1 MFILPT
7 IPGEGRSPEQ
17 QFYDPRRGSV
27 SKTIF
32 LSQVSRSLFAQL
44 GLDGLDAQELP
55 SQLLENITLAKI
67 VQAVLAVGI
76 AYGLLVGIDRSH
88 NWVVAHVPSRFR
100 QLFRQSVPLA
110 KAMILFFTVIFVV
123 DLFVRLSPNNIL
135 ALTGTLAV
143 ALGFAF
149 KDYVSS
155 IIAGIVALFE
165 TPYRMG
171 DRVKI
176 GDHYGE
182 VINYGLRGIQLRTLE
197 DNVVTIPHNSIWSE
211 PISNANNGAL
221 EAQVIANFYFGHDV
235 DVDLIMQILYRA
247 AYTSKY
253 TQLKLPV
260 MVRLDEKPWGTHFKL
275 KCYPI
280 DIQDETAYK
289 TDLIRRAKQSFSSH
303 QVPYPTFSLRDIHD
317 PEMGGPEI

>member
-1 MFILPT
+1 MN
-7 IPGEGRSPEQ
+7 
-17 QFYDPRRGSV
+17 QFNSL
-27 SKTIF
+27 F
-32 LSQVSRSLFAQL
+32 LSSKSLFAQF
-44 GLDGLDAQELP
+44 GLDQLDAQEIP
-55 SQLLENITLAKI
+55 SQLLENITLGK
-67 VQAVLAVGI
+67 VFQAILAVGI
-76 AYGLLVGIDRSH
+76 AYSLLVGIDRSH
-88 NWVVAHVPSRFR
+88 NWIVTHVPSRFR
-100 QLFRQSVPLA
+100 QLLRQSVPLS
-110 KAMILFFTVIFVV
+110 KAVILFFTIIFVL
-123 DLFVRLSPNNIL
+123 DLFVKLSPNNIL

-221 EAQVIANFYFGHDV
+221 EAQVITNFYFGHNV
-235 DVDLIMQILYRA
+235 DVDLIMRILYRA

-289 TDLIRRAKQSFSSH
+289 TDLIRRAKQSFSRH
-303 QVPYPTFSLRDIHD
+303 QVPYPAF
-317 PEMGGPEI
+317 PPQEMSDFGQGGGAERQRMSSSDDLF